1 MLGRGPQQGLYRP
14 RGLGFKFRVEFRV
27 VASQQLQQSTD
38 QCAARRPGGGAPS
51 ASLLCSQDPSD
62 GWDCLS
68 AYYASFRVPKAV
80 VRFAQGPIL
89 RNLGPTSTCTTLVL
103 GPFATKV
110 LGQLDE
116 LLHKFQGPNSSTEVC
131 AKLGQAVSIPVLA
144 LLDKSMDIDDLGR
157 KFYSPKSSNQ
167 VCAKLWAIFDY
178 CCRST
183 AGQNGGLKMALPKGS
198 KYRQYNVY

>member
-14 RGLGFKFRVEFRV
+14 RGLGFEFGVEFRV
-27 VASQQLQQSTD
+27 VTSQKLQQSTD
-38 QCAARRPGGGAPS
+38 QRAARRPGGGAPS

-80 VRFAQGPIL
+80 VRFAQGSIL
-89 RNLGPTSTCTTLVL
+89 RNLGPQSTCTTLVL

-116 LLHKFQGPNSSTEVC
+116 LLHKFQGPKSSTEVC
-131 AKLGQAVSIPVLA
+131 AKLGQAVSILVLA
-144 LLDKSMDIDDLGR
+144 LLDKRMDSAVQVVFNSQPWTLNPQAQTQSR
-157 KFYSPKSSNQ
+157 QPQTPNHKPSTQNPK
-167 VCAKLWAIFDY
+167 
-178 CCRST
+178 
-183 AGQNGGLKMALPKGS
+183 P
-198 KYRQYNVY
+198 